1 MRQTHII
8 THRDTQNNTYTY
20 INTFYAYGHLITKW
34 RRRAHPI
41 NPERRLISAN
51 FVKIFHVVGL
61 HVSGSPIFGGHT
73 GPLNFRIGNATLS
86 RRWLRL
92 RCWQWMF
99 MYDSIFLT
107 VNIHARIFK
116 AWMPFQYGNNINWSA
131 NGYCYAEGGS
141 DIMAV
146 ITPKILHVRSSN
158 LCPNWDLEI
167 FPTRKSAKM
176 LFLSLISF
184 RGHFEK
190 RSHITLWDH
199 IRFPWQNF
207 DSVRTSTPAK
217 VVCEKKIRET
227 RPKPERT
234 ALCQ

>member
-1 MRQTHII
+1 
-8 THRDTQNNTYTY
+8 
-20 INTFYAYGHLITKW
+20 
-34 RRRAHPI
+34 
-41 NPERRLISAN
+41 
-51 FVKIFHVVGL
+51 
-61 HVSGSPIFGGHT
+61 
-73 GPLNFRIGNATLS
+73 
-86 RRWLRL
+86 
-92 RCWQWMF
+92 
-99 MYDSIFLT
+99 
-107 VNIHARIFK
+107 
-116 AWMPFQYGNNINWSA
+116 
-131 NGYCYAEGGS
+131 
-141 DIMAV
+141 MAV

-217 VVCEKKIRET
+217 VVCEKRNEKRDQNLNGLRSVNSVRGAPVTIH
-227 RPKPERT
+227 RPWFVNECELT
-234 ALCQ
+234 GMNVN